1 MLTIECDN
9 FAFSHY
15 YEIEGKGEYED
26 RLLSSIL
33 WEAENLSSTGNG
45 KGLHSPPL
53 SLLEPSAKL
62 TRNGKNVQKSHQIFM
77 LY

>member
-9 FAFSHY
+9 FALSHY
-15 YEIEGKGEYED
+15 DEIEGKGEYED
-26 RLLSSIL
+26 RLLSSII

-45 KGLHSPPL
+45 KGLL
-53 SLLEPSAKL
+53 SSSFSIGAKL
-62 TRNGKNVQKSHQIFM
+62 TRNGKNVHKSHQIFM